1 MLCGLS
7 VTPPILIASSFGLL
21 LHCGTETDGKAR
33 LPQGRLKG
41 SLCMACTLV
50 GEYLG
55 NLRGEFVQPCQPI
68 TQQGG
73 QSSLQAVRQAV
84 LGNAFRV
91 VPFKQALHVGAHFTQ
106 QLFQAFAVGG
116 LYA

>member
-1 MLCGLS
+1 MVCA
-7 VTPPILIASSFGLL
+7 LI
-21 LHCGTETDGKAR
+21 
-33 LPQGRLKG
+33 
-41 SLCMACTLV
+41 
-50 GEYLG
+50 GEYPG
-55 NLRGEFVQPCQPI
+55 DLRGKFVQPRQPI

-91 VPFKQALHVGAHFTQ
+91 VPLKQALYVGAHFTQ